1 MARWGRNWYF
11 SITILYFCH
20 TTHHILLCTTLPI
33 KDSRVFIVLTPSTF
47 VTGGLKKSNKILD
60 TLKNFHQYFL
70 FIFSRSLKKSRKVN
84 DRWVHPHVYI
94 DPIGQFLII
103 FLWKKYNQTTSKIST
118 VCVGWYPAFI
128 FTQGNVILAVQNRVK
143 HVMVS
148 ILFNVK
154 YPFKWLK
161 WHSEINQPVN
171 TS

>member
-1 MARWGRNWYF
+1 MGAELVFFNYY
-11 SITILYFCH
+11 TILLPHYAPHTVPH
-20 TTHHILLCTTLPI
+20 TTTTTLPI

-118 VCVGWYPAFI
+118 VCVCRMISSFYFYSRKCHPSCS
-128 FTQGNVILAVQNRVK
+128 K
-143 HVMVS
+143 
-148 ILFNVK
+148 
-154 YPFKWLK
+154 
-161 WHSEINQPVN
+161 
-171 TS
+171 